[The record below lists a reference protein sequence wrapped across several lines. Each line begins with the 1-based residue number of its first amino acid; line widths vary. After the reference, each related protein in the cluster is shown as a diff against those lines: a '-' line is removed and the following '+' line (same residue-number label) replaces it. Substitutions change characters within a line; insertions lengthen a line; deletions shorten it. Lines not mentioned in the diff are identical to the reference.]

1 MEGLRMDALPALRI
15 VDALGIYGESSDPVY
30 PEKNLLPIWAS
41 RFDLHLEVLRPW
53 PESAVAGQT
62 DVVEIL
68 FAEPGGEFKQVD
80 QRSLEGLITFPL
92 KLELD
97 NQHLVEGESRIFFR
111 VRTHNQ
117 NVYESEPAAFTIDKR
132 IPLDKRPPT
141 PIVDEPLYDGP
152 GVTEGYLKANCDVV
166 KVRIPGYLGYKKGDR
181 VSILFGPLNP
191 PPVAEALID
200 VRASETVVALP
211 RYVFESLK
219 NGVYLLHYRLESRA
233 GAQTELST
241 GKFIR
246 VNFPPRE
253 SDT

>member
-1 MEGLRMDALPALRI
+1 MDALPALRI

-97 NQHLVEGESRIFFR
+97 NQHLGAPTIKTYTSPSLRRSRSINAFHWTNAHPRQLWMSRCMTAPVSPR
-111 VRTHNQ
+111 V
-117 NVYESEPAAFTIDKR
+117 I
-132 IPLDKRPPT
+132 
-141 PIVDEPLYDGP
+141 
-152 GVTEGYLKANCDVV
+152 
-166 KVRIPGYLGYKKGDR
+166 
-181 VSILFGPLNP
+181 
-191 PPVAEALID
+191 
-200 VRASETVVALP
+200 
-211 RYVFESLK
+211 
-219 NGVYLLHYRLESRA
+219 
-233 GAQTELST
+233 
-241 GKFIR
+241 
-246 VNFPPRE
+246 
-253 SDT
+253 